1 MKNKICIF
9 GFGYSADFIARS
21 LSILGFNVTG
31 TSRNQSRRKYYKNL
45 GYKLADF
52 NITEVENVLR
62 DTTHML
68 ILIPPN
74 EVGQDPVLSFFLPLL
89 KKYRDQWQWIGYA
102 SSTSVY
108 GNHNGAWV
116 NENTQTNKD
125 NVGYRGRQ
133 RLAIENTW
141 LDIASQFGLPVHI
154 FRIAGI
160 YGPYRNA
167 LKAIKEGKM
176 YAIYKKEHFF
186 SRIHVFDIVKVIEA
200 SIKKPNPTSIYNVAD
215 DFPAPSYKVNLYA
228 AKLLHKTPL
237 TLIRFNQAKLTN
249 TLKEFYSNNRRI
261 TNEKI
266 KTELEIKLDYPS
278 YKQGLCDLFK
288 ESAY

>member
-1 MKNKICIF
+1 MKNKVCIF
-9 GFGYSADFIARS
+9 GFGYSADFIAKS
-21 LSILGFNVTG
+21 LSKLAFNVTG
-31 TSRNQSRRKYYKNL
+31 TSRNENRRKYYKKL
-45 GYKLADF
+45 GYELVDF
-52 NITEVENVLR
+52 NAAEVEKALR
-62 DTTHML
+62 DTTHILM
-68 ILIPPN
+68 LIPPN
-74 EVGQDPVLSFFLPLL
+74 KVGQDPVLSLFLPLL

-133 RLAIENTW
+133 RLAMESAW
-141 LDIASQFGLPVHI
+141 LDIGSQFGLPVHI

-176 YAIYKKEHFF
+176 YSIYKKDHFF
-186 SRIHVFDIVKVIEA
+186 SRIHVLDIVKVIEA

-215 DFPAPSYKVNLYA
+215 DFPAPSYKVDLYA
-228 AKLLHKTPL
+228 AKLLKTPL
-237 TLIRFNQAKLTN
+237 TLIKFNQAKLTN
-249 TLKEFYSNNRRI
+249 ALKEFYSNNRRV

-266 KTELEIKLDYPS
+266 KTELGINLEYPG
-278 YKQGLCDLFK
+278 YKEGLSDLFK